1 MLPLRFRHSAWS
13 IKLHIVNARSF
24 FQKVPP
30 AGSARPP
37 RPAPPR
43 LALVLCSTFIALG
56 LAEFA
61 CRAARLAPRLQA
73 IWLDD
78 GKSPYIRSLNP
89 VRRHELK
96 PGFSD
101 HTAVGRLSINSHGF
115 RGPERAPAKPRN
127 VRRVVLLG
135 DSVTEGANTI
145 ADEDTLDRQLESL
158 YPSGSVEVLNFGVA
172 GYNTLAAI
180 ETLRQQASRFQPDV
194 VVLVFVAN
202 DFIDFTLEHTLS
214 GGVTARPRI
223 VKVLFERSYLF
234 RRICLQLNL
243 FQFRD
248 ELDTASWNKRAVG
261 ENNVVQGLDRFSQL
275 AREHRFA
282 PLIAVWPH
290 FLDDQIV
297 DRHYMPASKRD
308 LVIETLARARAIPT
322 IRLSETFRD
331 HWRTAA
337 SESSPR
343 KFYTANA
350 DGMHPNKPSIALAAH
365 ALREFIDHPPPAGR
379 PPPTGLDLAAE
390 EAARSLGG
398 KDYLSAAPMKS
409 RVFEVLRLQGRNAEA
424 AEYLN
429 ALLDQDPD
437 DFYALLQLG
446 MLRLDAGNP
455 AAAQPL
461 LSRASRIQPDD
472 YRVIEYLG
480 VAFFQL
486 GRTAEARPL
495 LEKIAGQPSVSPLVI
510 EALREIGKQPG
521 SPISKPIGN

>member
-1 MLPLRFRHSAWS
+1 M
-13 IKLHIVNARSF
+13 NARSF
-24 FQKVPP
+24 LKKVLP
-30 AGSARPP
+30 AVSARPH
-37 RPAPPR
+37 RPGPPR
-43 LALVLCSTFIALG
+43 LVLVLCSTFLALW
-56 LAEFA
+56 LAEFT
-61 CRAARLAPRLQA
+61 CRAARLAPPLQA

-78 GKSPYIRSLNP
+78 DKSPYIRSRNP

-101 HTAVGRLSINSHGF
+101 RTAAGRLSINSSGF

-127 VRRVVLLG
+127 VRRISLLG
-135 DSVTEGANTI
+135 DSVPEGANSI

-158 YPSGSVEVLNFGVA
+158 YPPGSVEVLNFGVA

-180 ETLRQQASRFQPDV
+180 ETLKEQAPRFQPDV
-194 VVLVFVAN
+194 VVLVFVVN

-214 GGVTARPRI
+214 GGVTDRPRI

-261 ENNVVQGLDRFSQL
+261 ENNVVQGLNRFSQL

-282 PLIAVWPH
+282 PQIAIWPH

-297 DRHYMPASKRD
+297 DRHFMPASKTD
-308 LVIETLARARAIPT
+308 LVIETLARARGIPT
-322 IRLSETFRD
+322 IRLSAAFRD
-331 HWRTAA
+331 HWRTTA
-337 SESSPR
+337 SEASPR

-350 DGMHPNKPSIALAAH
+350 DGMHPKKPAIALAAQ
-365 ALREFIDHPPPAGR
+365 ALRKFIDHPPPAG
-379 PPPTGLDLAAE
+379 PPPATGLGLADE

-398 KDYLSAAPMKS
+398 KNYLSAAPMKS
-409 RVFEVLRLQGRNAEA
+409 RIFEVLRLQGRNAEA
-424 AEYLN
+424 ENYLN
-429 ALLDQDPD
+429 TLLKQDPD

-446 MLRLDAGNP
+446 MLRLDAEDP
-455 AAAQPL
+455 AAALPL

-480 VAFFQL
+480 MTLLQL
-486 GRTAEARPL
+486 GRANEARPL
-495 LEKIAGQPSVSPLVI
+495 LEKIDGHPAASPMVI
-510 EALREIGKQPG
+510 EALREIGEQPTG
-521 SPISKPIGN
+521 SR